1 MVAQAFNL
9 GVWKAKASQSEA
21 SPFYIE
27 FQVSQGDTLRPDLK
41 RKTLGWWDGSDGC
54 RSLLGSLAAQS
65 GSSKVHG
72 KVGGVPGL
80 TELSSDPL
88 TLALGCTPTIP
99 THKLKIIRMRVI
111 PAFGKQRYVD
121 L

>member
-1 MVAQAFNL
+1 MVSQAFNL
-9 GVWKAKASQSEA
+9 SVWKAKASQSEA

-27 FQVSQGDTLRPDLK
+27 FQVSQGDTVRPDLK
-41 RKTLGWWDGSDGC
+41 GKIVGWWDGSEGC

-72 KVGGVPGL
+72 KVDGVPGP

-88 TLALGCTPTIP
+88 TLALGCTPIIP
-99 THKLKIIRMRVI
+99 THKLKIIIRMRVI
-111 PAFGKQRYVD
+111 MQTF
-121 L
+121 